1 MNNREGESN
10 MKQKIRIKVCVDPN
24 IYSVLETKTVLVICH
39 LRAASKYYYY
49 FALMKTCKVIV
60 QRESWYKWLPKM
72 LHFISKHKN
81 KTLIVHFIIKWL
93 HSLGILIWFMESSVG
108 KQWTLYI
115 LVTSMNSFLDC
126 LLGTKSGNR
135 LRMYAF

>member
-49 FALMKTCKVIV
+49 FALMKTCKVIGAERVLV
-60 QRESWYKWLPKM
+60 QM
-72 LHFISKHKN
+72 IAQN
-81 KTLIVHFIIKWL
+81 V
-93 HSLGILIWFMESSVG
+93 
-108 KQWTLYI
+108 TLYI
-115 LVTSMNSFLDC
+115 QT
-126 LLGTKSGNR
+126 
-135 LRMYAF
+135 